1 MKLFIKIYL
10 LIIYVIK
17 TIEEQKSQYS
27 KLLNIPR

>member
-1 MKLFIKIYL
+1 MKFFIKIYL